1 MVKFDK
7 SLNDTI
13 CILLSYFSFMKPYL
27 IGISG
32 GSGSGKTTFVRTL
45 MERFDSKM
53 LSVHSQDNYYLD
65 RDFQNTDEN
74 NVKNFD
80 LPESFKRED
89 YYKDL
94 LKLIDGE
101 DLKIREYVYNNDK
114 AELRDIDILSAKV
127 ILVEG
132 LFIYHFTEIH
142 ELLDLKLYVDAK
154 DVFKI
159 IRRISRDKKERNYP
173 VEDVIYRY
181 KNHVL
186 PSYEKYL
193 APFKS
198 EVDLI
203 INNHQNFDTAI
214 EIVENHIK
222 SKLQV

>member
-1 MVKFDK
+1 MIKFDK

-13 CILLSYFSFMKPYL
+13 CILHSYFRIMKPYL

-45 MERFDSKM
+45 RERFDAKV
-53 LSVHSQDNYYLD
+53 LSVHSQDNYYLE

-74 NVKNFD
+74 NIKNFD

-89 YYKDL
+89 FHRDL
-94 LKLIDGE
+94 LKLIDGQ

-114 AELRDIDILSAKV
+114 AEVRDINILSAKV

-132 LFIYHFTEIH
+132 LFIYHFTEIR
-142 ELLDLKLYVDAK
+142 ELLDLKLFVDAK

-159 IRRISRDKKERNYP
+159 VRRITRDKEERNYP

-193 APFKS
+193 EPFKS

-203 INNHQNFDTAI
+203 INNHQNFDKAL
-214 EIVENHIK
+214 EMVENHIK
-222 SKLQV
+222 FKLQV